1 VSENIAAETNTDA
14 ALTLSAQREFF
25 KTGRT
30 LDLSFRLE
38 ALKRLEKEIIAREGE
53 LASAVK
59 ADLGKSAAEFF
70 MSEYGLVLNEL
81 REHKRSLRRWA
92 RPKRVKTPLIH
103 FIAKS
108 TVRYEPLG
116 QVLIISPWNYPFN
129 LLFIPLIGALSAGNT
144 AILKPSSRV
153 PNVSRV
159 IAGLVRA
166 AFAPELAAV
175 FTGSVDVSKRLL
187 EERFDLIFFTGS
199 ASAGRQ
205 VMAKAAE
212 NLTPVVLELGGKS
225 PCVVH
230 KDADIALSA
239 KRIAWGKFL
248 NAGQTCIAPDYVLA
262 HDEIKDRLIKAIE
275 LETIRAYGPNPKE
288 SPEFARIVSKSHVER
303 LKRLATSSGTITF
316 GGEFDAEARYVS
328 PTIVE
333 STHLDSDIMREEIF
347 GPVLPVLGYSEL
359 EDAIRVINDRPKPLA
374 LYLFTASKSIK
385 DNVLKETQSGG
396 FVLNDTIVHVATCS
410 LPFGGVG
417 DSGMGRYHGRYSFE
431 TFSHHR
437 AVMERSTLID
447 FPVRY
452 APLKWKKW
460 MLRLLYR
467 ISDYLKW

>member
-1 VSENIAAETNTDA
+1 
-14 ALTLSAQREFF
+14 
-25 KTGRT
+25 
-30 LDLSFRLE
+30 
-38 ALKRLEKEIIAREGE
+38 
-53 LASAVK
+53 
-59 ADLGKSAAEFF
+59 
-70 MSEYGLVLNEL
+70 
-81 REHKRSLRRWA
+81 
-92 RPKRVKTPLIH
+92 
-103 FIAKS
+103 
-108 TVRYEPLG
+108 
-116 QVLIISPWNYPFN
+116 
-129 LLFIPLIGALSAGNT
+129 
-144 AILKPSSRV
+144 
-153 PNVSRV
+153 
-159 IAGLVRA
+159 
-166 AFAPELAAV
+166 
-175 FTGSVDVSKRLL
+175 
-187 EERFDLIFFTGS
+187 
-199 ASAGRQ
+199 
-205 VMAKAAE
+205 
-212 NLTPVVLELGGKS
+212 
-225 PCVVH
+225 
-230 KDADIALSA
+230 
-239 KRIAWGKFL
+239 
-248 NAGQTCIAPDYVLA
+248 
-262 HDEIKDRLIKAIE
+262 
-275 LETIRAYGPNPKE
+275 
-288 SPEFARIVSKSHVER
+288 VER